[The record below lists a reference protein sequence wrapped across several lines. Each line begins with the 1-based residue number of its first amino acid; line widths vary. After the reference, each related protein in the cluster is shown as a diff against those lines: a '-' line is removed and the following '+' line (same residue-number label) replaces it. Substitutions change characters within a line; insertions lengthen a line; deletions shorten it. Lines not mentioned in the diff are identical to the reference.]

1 MKNKYLQ
8 LPYIL
13 TIYLFIGI
21 TVVYGNEQSIHP
33 YANGDG
39 HTLVMILDIQ
49 DSPTYQH
56 RKIILSSV
64 QTVHLTYHR
73 QVRQHILITLPYRK
87 ALEAC
92 NPHCP

>member
-21 TVVYGNEQSIHP
+21 TVVYANEQSIHP

-39 HTLVMILDIQ
+39 HSRTQ
-49 DSPTYQH
+49 
-56 RKIILSSV
+56 R
-64 QTVHLTYHR
+64 
-73 QVRQHILITLPYRK
+73 
-87 ALEAC
+87 
-92 NPHCP
+92 

>member
-21 TVVYGNEQSIHP
+21 TVVYANGQSIHP

-39 HTLVMILDIQ
+39 HTSGTIGNDFGYTRQPDISTSENNPVIGSNGTFNVSQ
-49 DSPTYQH
+49 TGAATYTYNIAVPQGD
-56 RKIILSSV
+56 RKSV
-64 QTVHLTYHR
+64 V
-73 QVRQHILITLPYRK
+73 
-87 ALEAC
+87 
-92 NPHCP
+92 